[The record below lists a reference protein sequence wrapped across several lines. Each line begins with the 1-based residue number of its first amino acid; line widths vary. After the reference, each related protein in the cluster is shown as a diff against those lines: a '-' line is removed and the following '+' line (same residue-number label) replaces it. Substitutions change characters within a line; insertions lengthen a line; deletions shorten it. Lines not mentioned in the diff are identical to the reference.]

1 MRKILFILLL
11 APFAL
16 KSQTVNTFR
25 DSTWFKRGVRFDS
38 TLVFSK
44 GAGVGKV
51 WTSNANGTGSWQT
64 FSSAGVTQGALDD
77 SISAVRNIRKADT
90 VYKKSTNRDL
100 TYYKINGVEYSFK
113 DSSGVSLSEL
123 NDSIASIYN
132 YISNSVYIQADSS
145 EAISYDVLN
154 SQNAPP
160 VSPATGDTYLV
171 GNNPSGAWVGHA
183 KDIAEWNGSAWVFT
197 DGVQG
202 DFLYN
207 ATTALTYIFRSGNW
221 VQTTG
226 IPALNKGNTISTGL
240 TIGTRNNKDF
250 NFISNNILR
259 GGMLANGS
267 FRVANQGGSGNVLV
281 GANSLGVQRK
291 LYIGDGLSLSNDSLL
306 ASGGGGS
313 PAGSDTQIQYNN
325 GGAFGADAG
334 FTRDVAGGSTTILN
348 TTDLGGGETIDGG
361 ITTTGGITT
370 IEQFYSASAVPLFG
384 ARLRID
390 GTENAVNL
398 ITENNISGET
408 NGFYAKGGMTVVG
421 NSFGGNGTKI
431 TIDDVNEQITIS
443 NLPASGAADTFVN
456 VSNSAGQLS
465 KVGKSAFLDGICGG
479 GSYIPLSGT
488 EVGKPVTGNIEI
500 EFDADRSITAH
511 SADYSYSSDISYSAG
526 SLGLGATYPSS
537 YASININSLGDG
549 NVLINSSN
557 VGIRGEGD
565 FTPYID
571 SLDYTQKIYVDQ
583 RIADTA
589 NVIRGLIP
597 DVSNFIT
604 SSTLTD
610 SLEKKTNKLISFNT
624 YTTSDTL
631 RLSDADK
638 VIEMNVGTANNLV
651 IPTNTAYAFPVGTQ
665 ITVIQI
671 GSGQTTFSPA
681 SGVTVHSASSKVKL
695 SGQYSGATLIKKA
708 TNEWYLF
715 GDITN

>member
-77 SISAVRNIRKADT
+77 SISAVRAIRKVDT
-90 VYKKSTNRDL
+90 IYKNLDSIIF
-100 TYYKINGVEYSFK
+100 KINEIRYSVLDSTGGGVQTLSI
-113 DSSGVSLSEL
+113 SGDTLS
-123 NDSIASIYN
+123 
-132 YISNSVYIQADSS
+132 ISGGNSVVLPVYVQVDS
-145 EAISYDVLN
+145 ATVTSYDVLN

-160 VSPATGDTYLV
+160 LSPNVGDVYLV
-171 GNNPSGAWVGHA
+171 GNTPSGAWVGHA

-240 TIGTRNNKDF
+240 TIGTLNNKDF

-313 PAGSDTQIQYNN
+313 
-325 GGAFGADAG
+325 F
-334 FTRDVAGGSTTILN
+334 
-348 TTDLGGGETIDGG
+348 
-361 ITTTGGITT
+361 
-370 IEQFYSASAVPLFG
+370 
-384 ARLRID
+384 
-390 GTENAVNL
+390 
-398 ITENNISGET
+398 
-408 NGFYAKGGMTVVG
+408 
-421 NSFGGNGTKI
+421 
-431 TIDDVNEQITIS
+431 
-443 NLPASGAADTFVN
+443 
-456 VSNSAGQLS
+456 
-465 KVGKSAFLDGICGG
+465 
-479 GSYIPLSGT
+479 IPLSGT
-488 EVGKPVTGNIEI
+488 ASGSPVTGDVEFYNAGEDVTKYLKFNTASGGFIFGEENEFVSPNQLYLFNGTYFLSISTGNERLEI
-500 EFDADRSITAH
+500 ASNNPNSTGM
-511 SADYSYSSDISYSAG
+511 G
-526 SLGLGATYPSS
+526 STS
-537 YASININSLGDG
+537 
-549 NVLINSSN
+549 
-557 VGIRGEGD
+557 D
-565 FTPYID
+565 FTANITD
-571 SLDYTQKIYVDQ
+571 LDYTQKKYVDS
-583 RIADTA
+583 RISDTA
-589 NVIRGLIP
+589 AQIRSEMP
-597 DVSNFIT
+597 DVSNFATIT
-604 SSTLTD
+604 NLADTSTALRSLISAKVSTTTLTD
-610 SLEKKTNKLISFNT
+610 SLAKKTNKLISFNT

-651 IPTNTAYAFPVGTQ
+651 IPNYSDYAFPVGTQ
-665 ITVIQI
+665 ITLIQI
-671 GSGQTTFSPA
+671 GAGQTTLVPA
-681 SGVTVHSASSKVKL
+681 SGVTVRSASSKRKL
-695 SGQYSGATLIKKA
+695 SGQYSGATLIEKA
-708 TNEWYLF
+708 PNEWYLF